1 MPKQGNVNAKKELS
15 QEQIN
20 ELLTTVKNFAMTDA
34 IFEPSSEEYEHLP
47 LLLKDPTGWG
57 RTEGCP
63 LAIPLFYNEN
73 RDYKKPNRG
82 KNKNPEQKYEFL
94 SEQLHQ
100 GKTYD
105 WAILTA
111 VKRFIKTQSVLLYK
125 KDNAIIAFEGN
136 AKVQK
141 DTRKNKCTEWHSTR
155 E

>member
-1 MPKQGNVNAKKELS
+1 MHKQDKSNAKKELS

-73 RDYKKPNRG
+73 QNYKKPNRG
-82 KNKNPEQKYEFL
+82 KNKNPE
-94 SEQLHQ
+94 
-100 GKTYD
+100 
-105 WAILTA
+105 
-111 VKRFIKTQSVLLYK
+111 
-125 KDNAIIAFEGN
+125 
-136 AKVQK
+136 
-141 DTRKNKCTEWHSTR
+141 
-155 E
+155 